1 MSYKQLAE
9 AILDNIGG
17 KSNVKSVVHCA
28 TRLRFTLN
36 DATLANTDKISELKG
51 VLKVV
56 NAGGQYQIV
65 IGPDVPQVYQE
76 VIALGNF
83 EASGAI
89 TDEEA
94 EREDKRSPLS
104 KLLEAIASIF
114 QPIIPAITGAGLL
127 KAVMALCTTF
137 GWLQS
142 GSQTYII
149 LNAMA
154 DAAFY
159 FLPILLASSCAKKF
173 KCNQG
178 TAMALGGML
187 VYPGLIDMMKA
198 VAANSKAVAL
208 AGSVDAALAAGT
220 IAEGAATSIKL
231 FGFIP
236 VQAVTSY
243 ASSVIP
249 IILGVLLMSYVE
261 KLVQKICPKAVKFF
275 FVPFFSLTIAGI
287 CTLTVLGPLGTWASD
302 LIQIFF
308 TWLKDTAPWIVPTIV
323 GIFSPLLVMTGTH
336 YGLIPIGTNNLTTVG
351 HDAVV
356 GPGML
361 VSNTAQGAAGLA
373 VALRT
378 KNSETRQL
386 ASSAGLTGILGITEP
401 VLYGVNLKY
410 TFPLY
415 AAMIGGGI
423 GGLFLGLTGVERF
436 GAGSPGLLVLPVYL
450 PTAEATALGYTMSNF
465 VCAIIG
471 VAIAML
477 VSFIACWIMFG
488 IWAKKGKLD
497 PKELGKTETVKAE
510 TDKTETVMAEDAQAT
525 ATSETVIYAPIEGEL
540 VDITTIEDEVFS
552 SLAMGN
558 GVAIIPQKGEVKAP
572 VDGVISTFF
581 PTGHAV
587 GIQADNGAE
596 ILIHVGMDTVSL
608 AGEGFEAQ
616 VKEGDRVKKGQL
628 LLKFDMDIIKAHN
641 FSTITP
647 VVVTNT
653 DDLKSVSPVTSGKV
667 TGNDAIIH
675 FEK

>member
-1 MSYKQLAE
+1 MDYKQLAQ
-9 AILDNIGG
+9 AIIDNIGG
-17 KSNVKSVVHCA
+17 RSNVKSVVHCA

-36 DATLANTDKISELKG
+36 DASLADTDKISKLKG

-65 IGPDVPQVYQE
+65 IGPDVPQVYQQ
-76 VIALGNF
+76 IISIGHF
-83 EASGAI
+83 EAAEAVA
-89 TDEEA
+89 DDEA
-94 EREDKRSPLS
+94 EKEDTRSPLS
-104 KLLEAIASIF
+104 RVLEAIASIF

-137 GWLQS
+137 GWLEN
-142 GSQTYII
+142 GSQTYVI

-159 FLPILLASSCAKKF
+159 FLPILLAASCAKKF

-178 TAMALGGML
+178 TAMALGGIL
-187 VYPGLIDMMKA
+187 VYPGLTDLMKTVATNGSAIAAAGSAEAA
-198 VAANSKAVAL
+198 VAA
-208 AGSVDAALAAGT
+208 GT
-220 IAEGAATSIKL
+220 VAEGAATSIKL
-231 FGFIP
+231 FNIIP
-236 VQAVTSY
+236 VQVVTSY

-249 IILGVLLMSYVE
+249 IILGVILMSYVE
-261 KLVQKICPKAVKFF
+261 KLVQKICPKAFKFF

-287 CTLTVLGPLGTWASD
+287 LTLTILGPLGTWASD

-308 TWLKDTAPWIVPTIV
+308 TWLKGTAPWIVPTVV

-336 YGLIPIGTNNLTTVG
+336 YGLIPIGTNNLTTAG

-373 VALRT
+373 VAFRSKNPET
-378 KNSETRQL
+378 KQL
-386 ASSAGLTGILGITEP
+386 ASSAGFTGVLGITEP
-401 VLYGVNLKY
+401 VLYGVNLRY

-415 AAMIGGGI
+415 AAMIGGGV

-450 PTAEATALGYTMSNF
+450 PTAEAAALGFTMSNF
-465 VCAIIG
+465 VCALIG
-471 VAIAML
+471 VVIAML

-497 PKELGKTETVKAE
+497 PKELGRVVESAGTIVEETKEEE
-510 TDKTETVMAEDAQAT
+510 TKDN
-525 ATSETVIYAPIEGEL
+525 ETVIYAPVEGEL
-540 VDITTIEDEVFS
+540 VDLTTIKDEVFS

-558 GVAIIPQKGEVKAP
+558 GVAISPVKGEVKAP
-572 VDGVISTFF
+572 FDGIITTFF
-581 PTGHAV
+581 PTGHAI
-587 GIQADNGAE
+587 GMEADNGAE

-608 AGEGFEAQ
+608 DGEGFVPQ

-628 LLKFDMDIIKAHN
+628 LLKFDMDVIKAHGLE
-641 FSTITP
+641 TITP
-647 VVVTNT
+647 VVLTNT
-653 DDLKSVSPVTSGKV
+653 DDLQSVSPVKSGKV
-667 TGNDAIIH
+667 TEKDVIIS

>member
-1 MSYKQLAE
+1 MDYKQLAQ
-9 AILDNIGG
+9 AIIDNIGG
-17 KSNVKSVVHCA
+17 RSNVKSVVHCA

-36 DATLANTDKISELKG
+36 DASLADTDKISKLKG

-65 IGPDVPQVYQE
+65 IGPDVPQVYQQ
-76 VIALGNF
+76 IISIGHF
-83 EASGAI
+83 EAAEAVA
-89 TDEEA
+89 DDEA
-94 EREDKRSPLS
+94 EKEDTRSPLS
-104 KLLEAIASIF
+104 RVLEAIASIF

-137 GWLQS
+137 GWLEN
-142 GSQTYII
+142 GSQTYVI

-159 FLPILLASSCAKKF
+159 FLPILLAASCAKKF

-178 TAMALGGML
+178 TAMALGGIL
-187 VYPGLIDMMKA
+187 VYPGLTDLMKTVAANGSAIAAAGSAEAA
-198 VAANSKAVAL
+198 VAA
-208 AGSVDAALAAGT
+208 GT
-220 IAEGAATSIKL
+220 VAEGAATSIKL
-231 FGFIP
+231 FNIIP
-236 VQAVTSY
+236 VQVVTSY

-249 IILGVLLMSYVE
+249 IILGVILMSYVE
-261 KLVQKICPKAVKFF
+261 KLVQKICPKAFKFF

-287 CTLTVLGPLGTWASD
+287 LTLTILGPLGTWASD

-308 TWLKDTAPWIVPTIV
+308 TWLKGTAPWIVPTVV

-336 YGLIPIGTNNLTTVG
+336 YGLIPIGTNNLTTAG

-373 VALRT
+373 VAFRSKNPET
-378 KNSETRQL
+378 KQL
-386 ASSAGLTGILGITEP
+386 ASSAGFTGVLGITEP
-401 VLYGVNLKY
+401 VLYGVNLRY

-415 AAMIGGGI
+415 AAMIGGGV

-450 PTAEATALGYTMSNF
+450 PTAEAAALGFTMSNF
-465 VCAIIG
+465 VCALIG
-471 VAIAML
+471 VVIAML

-497 PKELGKTETVKAE
+497 PKELGRVVESAGIIVEETKEEE
-510 TDKTETVMAEDAQAT
+510 TKDN
-525 ATSETVIYAPIEGEL
+525 ETVIYAPVEGEL
-540 VDITTIEDEVFS
+540 VDLTTIKDEVFS

-558 GVAIIPQKGEVKAP
+558 GVAISPVKGEVKAP
-572 VDGVISTFF
+572 FDGIITTFF
-581 PTGHAV
+581 PTGHAI
-587 GIQADNGAE
+587 GMEADNGAE

-608 AGEGFEAQ
+608 DGEGFVPQ

-628 LLKFDMDIIKAHN
+628 LLKFDMDVIKAHGLE
-641 FSTITP
+641 TITP
-647 VVVTNT
+647 IVLTNT
-653 DDLKSVSPVTSGKV
+653 DDLQSVSPVKSGKV
-667 TGNDAIIH
+667 TEKDVIIS